1 MWIIFSLLAPLCWA
15 LVNFIDENLVNKE
28 KATGAAVI
36 FSAVFG
42 AVASLVIF
50 LFFPEVLGVSFHDA
64 VLYIL
69 AGVAFMGMVICYLY
83 ALDSADKV
91 NSEYTVSLVVPW
103 FELST
108 PIAILLAYVLL
119 GETITWI
126 QGGAIAVI
134 FVGAILL
141 NTDFK
146 IFRFYKGIAIRM
158 LGAAFFFAIGRTLY
172 KFVAGG
178 TESFWTASFW
188 ENIGIFLVA
197 LILFVLIKNYRKD
210 FIGVFKNSRKKV
222 IGLSAANE
230 SFSTIG
236 NLIGAYATLIA
247 PIGVVFAIFSIQSLY
262 IVIFESIKAKEF
274 GWNNAQTV
282 FSILMIIAGAGLLAF
297 VSN

>member
-1 MWIIFSLLAPLCWA
+1 MWILFSLLAPLCWA
-15 LVNFIDENLVNKE
+15 VVNFIDNTLVNKE
-28 KATGAAVI
+28 KATGAAII

-42 AVASLVIF
+42 VIASFFIF
-50 LFFPEVLGVSFHDA
+50 LFFPEVLLIDIKDA

-69 AGVAFMGMVICYLY
+69 SGFAFMGMVMFYLY
-83 ALDSADKV
+83 ALDSANDI
-91 NSEYTVSLVVPW
+91 NSEYKVSLVVPW

-108 PIAILLAYVLL
+108 PISILLAYVLL

-134 FVGAILL
+134 FIGAILL

-146 IFRFYKGIAIRM
+146 VFRFYKGVAIRM

-178 TESFWTASFW
+178 IDSFWTASFW

-210 FIGVFKNSRKKV
+210 FVGVFKNSRKKV

-230 SFSTIG
+230 SLSTVG

-247 PIGVVFAIFSIQSLY
+247 PIGLVFAIFSIQSLY

-274 GWNNAQTV
+274 GWNNAQTI